1 MFRWCGEGRPT
12 WNGLIWSSVS
22 IKAQTIRNILSV
34 NFFIYSKH
42 VVEQKKWFIWIKTL
56 QLLSPKKISL
66 KIHCSN
72 LSQPYKNF
80 WYLNIYV
87 QLLSEVEFLYQIC
100 YIRFSFGYLR
110 KQPTNPLFTDCR
122 FPEKLAW
129 IIMQFSLQLTETLKG
144 ETCN

>member
-12 WNGLIWSSVS
+12 WNWLIWSSVS

-100 YIRFSFGYLR
+100 YTRFSFGYLR
-110 KQPTNPLFTDCR
+110 RQPTNPYGLQISR
-122 FPEKLAW
+122 KVGVNNNEVLSPVNGNPERRDL
-129 IIMQFSLQLTETLKG
+129 
-144 ETCN
+144 

>member
-87 QLLSEVEFLYQIC
+87 QLLSEVEFLYQMLYKIQF
-100 YIRFSFGYLR
+100 R
-110 KQPTNPLFTDCR
+110 LFTEAANQSAIYGLQISR
-122 FPEKLAW
+122 KVGVNNNAVLSPVNGNPERRDL
-129 IIMQFSLQLTETLKG
+129 
-144 ETCN
+144 